1 MRGGRQ
7 TNSFA
12 CRADQQ
18 RQYSRSMVPSK
29 SDHLLTGLLFDD
41 AGHRMIPT
49 HATKAGIRYRY
60 YASLPHLK
68 GESKTASVGSV
79 SRIRATDI
87 EDIIV
92 KSLNEHLVARHDQP
106 SSISARADDRGMIAE
121 HVARID
127 VHKDRLMVRFKSA
140 GTEEGSHSTDGVLLS
155 IACRNRRPG
164 NPDRSSSRAASLKT
178 QFVRPALSDARA
190 SLARSPEAVIGLTRS
205 SQIRPLTSS
214 RSPHAKNAAC
224 DRSI

>member
-49 HATKAGIRYRY
+49 HATKAGIRYR
-60 YASLPHLK
+60 
-68 GESKTASVGSV
+68 
-79 SRIRATDI
+79 
-87 EDIIV
+87 
-92 KSLNEHLVARHDQP
+92 EHLVAQHDQRS
-106 SSISARADDRGMIAE
+106 SSIAHADDRGMIAE

-164 NPDRSSSRAASLKT
+164 NPDRSSSRAASLET

-214 RSPHAKNAAC
+214 RSPHAKNAAY